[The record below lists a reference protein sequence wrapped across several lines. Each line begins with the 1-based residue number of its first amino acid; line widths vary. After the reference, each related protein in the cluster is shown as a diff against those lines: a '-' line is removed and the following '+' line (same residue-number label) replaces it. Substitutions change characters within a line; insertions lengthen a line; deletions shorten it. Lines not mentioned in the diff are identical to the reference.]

1 MLVVKP
7 CTTQLFDEYLT
18 STVTFE
24 WYPRLNLKST
34 GPLPALGSRFK
45 SILLDSQ
52 YVSANP

>member
-24 WYPRLNLKST
+24 WYSRLNLKST